1 MVIGSMDKTWKAVE
15 RKVARLLGGRRTG
28 NTGMPSP
35 DVLHP
40 LFSVEV
46 KYRQR
51 LPSLLSAG
59 MAQAKRAAKGKIPL
73 LILKQKGQRGEY
85 AVLEFQDL
93 LTLLSS
99 VGLSQQ
105 EGPHELSIRSDK
117 TTEQLEEMG

>member
-1 MVIGSMDKTWKAVE
+1 M
-15 RKVARLLGGRRTG
+15 ARPLGGRRTG
-28 NTGMPSP
+28 NTGMSSP

-59 MAQAKRAAKGKIPL
+59 MAQAKRVAEGKIPL

-85 AVLEFQDL
+85 AVLELQDL

-117 TTEQLEEMG
+117 TTEQLEEVG

>member
-1 MVIGSMDKTWKAVE
+1 MVIASMDKTWKALE
-15 RKVARLLGGRRTG
+15 RKVARLLGGRRAG
-28 NTGMPSP
+28 NTGMSSP

-85 AVLEFQDL
+85 AVLELQDL

-117 TTEQLEEMG
+117 TTKQLEEMG

>member
-15 RKVARLLGGRRTG
+15 RKVAKLLGGRRTG
-28 NTGMPSP
+28 NTGMSSP

-51 LPSLLSAG
+51 LPLLLSVG
-59 MAQAKRAAKGKIPL
+59 MAQARREAEGKIPL

-85 AVLEFQDL
+85 AVLELQNL

-99 VGLSQQ
+99 VSLNQQ
-105 EGPHELSIRSDK
+105 EEPNELSIRGDK
-117 TTEQLEEMG
+117 TTKQLEEMG

>member
-1 MVIGSMDKTWKAVE
+1 MDKTWKAVE

-28 NTGMPSP
+28 NTGMSSP

-46 KYRQR
+46 KYRPR

-117 TTEQLEEMG
+117 TTEQLEEVG

>member
-1 MVIGSMDKTWKAVE
+1 MDKTWKAVE
-15 RKVARLLGGRRTG
+15 RKVARLLRGRRAG

-59 MAQAKRAAKGKIPL
+59 MAQAKRVAEGKIPL

-85 AVLEFQDL
+85 AVLELQDL
-93 LTLLSS
+93 LRLLE
-99 VGLSQQ
+99 GTQ
-105 EGPHELSIRSDK
+105 EGDK
-117 TTEQLEEMG
+117 G

>member
-1 MVIGSMDKTWKAVE
+1 MDRSWKALE
-15 RKVARLLGGRRTG
+15 RKVARLLGGRRAG

-59 MAQAKRAAKGKIPL
+59 MAQAKRAEGKIPL
-73 LILKQKGQRGEY
+73 LILKQRGQRGEY

-93 LTLLSS
+93 LTLLGSA
-99 VGLSQQ
+99 GLNQQQ
-105 EGPHELSIRSDK
+105 EEPNELSIRSDK
-117 TTEQLEEMG
+117 TTNQLEEVG

>member
-1 MVIGSMDKTWKAVE
+1 MDKTWKAVE
-15 RKVARLLGGRRTG
+15 RKVARLLGGRRAG

-35 DVLHP
+35 DILPP

-51 LPSLLSAG
+51 LPSLLRTG
-59 MAQAKRAAKGKIPL
+59 MAQAKRATKGKIPL
-73 LILKQKGQRGEY
+73 LILKQRGQRGEY

-93 LTLLSS
+93 LKLLSS

-117 TTEQLEEMG
+117 AKEQLEGVG